1 MKNIIF
7 LFFLFLSVGAI
18 AQTDTVPF
26 RKANTIILV
35 TKNTDSANFIQFQRE
50 LMKFDYSIKTSNK
63 DLLTV
68 STELHELKQHPGWS
82 YSYLFRMR
90 FSNHRIIIKPF
101 WKAGVSLS
109 GMNMANDLFRWNY
122 AKSRGNIQN
131 MIWRDLIQVFNDF
144 CPSCK
149 IEYRK
154 M

>member
-1 MKNIIF
+1 MKNSIF
-7 LFFLFLSVGAI
+7 LVLIFLSVGAF

-26 RKANTIILV
+26 HKANTIILV

-82 YSYLFRMR
+82 YLYLLRIH
-90 FSNHRIIIKPF
+90 FSNRRIIIKPF
-101 WKAGVSLS
+101 WKNSI
-109 GMNMANDLFRWNY
+109 LFGNASDVIRWNF

-131 MIWRDLIQVFNDF
+131 MIWRDLIQVLNDF